1 MSQEAFA
8 QLEPS
13 EDSFARPR
21 SVLIIEDD
29 ESQSAVL
36 ARRLEEQGYE
46 MLVARSGQEGLVLAR
61 RLQPALILL
70 DIKLPDM
77 EGFDVCAQLN
87 DCASTCAIPVI
98 MVSGHEEPNVIRRA
112 RSVGCAYYIRKPYD
126 PSVLLL
132 LVQDALERT
141 QRCDW

>member
-13 EDSFARPR
+13 GASLDRPR

-29 ESQSAVL
+29 ESQSTVL
-36 ARRLEEQGYE
+36 ARRLEEQGYA
-46 MLVARSGQEGLVLAR
+46 MLVARTGQEGLVLAR
-61 RLQPALILL
+61 RLQPSLILL

-87 DCASTCAIPVI
+87 DNPSTCTIPII
-98 MVSGHEEPNVIRRA
+98 MVSGHEEANVIRRA
-112 RSVGCAYYIRKPYD
+112 RSVGCVYYVRKPYD

-132 LVQDALERT
+132 LVRDALERT